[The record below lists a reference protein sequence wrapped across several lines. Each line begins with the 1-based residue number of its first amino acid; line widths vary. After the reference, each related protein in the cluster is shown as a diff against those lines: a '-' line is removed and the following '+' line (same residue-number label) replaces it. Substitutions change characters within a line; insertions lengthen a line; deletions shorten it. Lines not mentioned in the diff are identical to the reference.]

1 MADVLDLEKWPP
13 FKKGKWRFL
22 SKVASGITGRRC
34 KVLPGAPPQVDRDKG
49 RDYYSRILLP
59 KNYTGLLLGGSLAH
73 ELLHVLHSQPQ
84 AFDGLAFGT
93 RYIANCLEDARVE
106 IQLEGRWKGLVG
118 LVDKLNR
125 TLAEF
130 IIRKRSQSYN
140 IQVSRLCEVGFALY
154 LLLKRFP
161 EETLRRW
168 VSEMALATARE
179 LLPLAEPAREARDSF
194 EVVEIAKKI
203 LDEIN
208 RAAEKAAQ
216 KINTPAARTW
226 TKRLQDEVKIA
237 QQTPWEDVEIG
248 PPRREPSPD
257 WDGPWW
263 MGRGTGHPFYN
274 QNWEWDVDDP
284 LHELRPLSNE
294 EVRTLIQLTDPTMAV
309 TGDNPHL
316 TGRLPLS
323 SETLVK
329 AVVGKEQRLL
339 VETEERRR
347 PILPGLFSQVE
358 VCVFVEAHP
367 GRQKSPMDPVL
378 LKSFVA
384 SLGRLFTALEVPV
397 LVVRA
402 YNVTKVKKRIT
413 VKNPRTGET
422 REKMTLEYLVHVSTI
437 KSPKTQWDEACER
450 KLAAMP
456 LQGFNLPFKGWP
468 AMRAWKIS
476 LPSSNRLRFYIVVGQ
491 AGNVNVLFGDGSL
504 KRAASLLRHKG
515 AKAIYVNVG
524 PPIEEHNPWMKNFK
538 ESFDG
543 FVQEHYIGGLVYSL
557 LQEMLR
563 LFM

>member
-1 MADVLDLEKWPP
+1 VADVLDLEKWPP

-34 KVLPGAPPQVDRDKG
+34 KVLPGVPPQVDRDKG

-84 AFDGLAFGT
+84 AFDGLPFGT
-93 RYIANCLEDARVE
+93 CYIANCLEDARVE

-130 IIRKRSQSYN
+130 IIRKRSQSYS
-140 IQVSRLCEVGFALY
+140 IQTLRLCETGFALY

-161 EETLRRW
+161 EKTLRGA

-208 RAAEKAAQ
+208 RAAEKAAR

-226 TKRLQDEVKIA
+226 TKHLKEDVNKA
-237 QQTPWEDVEIG
+237 QQIPWEVVVRTLTTKSG
-248 PPRREPSPD
+248 SRWPKS
-257 WDGPWW
+257 WYLGK
-263 MGRGTGHPFYN
+263 GAGYPFYN
-274 QNWEWDVDDP
+274 QAWEWDVDHP
-284 LHELRPLSNE
+284 LHELNPLTHE
-294 EVRTLIQLTDPTMAV
+294 EVRTLIQLADPTMAV
-309 TGDNPHL
+309 TRDNPHL

-323 SETLVK
+323 SEMLVK

-358 VCVFVEAHP
+358 VWILVEAHS
-367 GRQKSPMDPVL
+367 RHCDPLL

-402 YNVTKVKKRIT
+402 SNVTETKKVVLVTNI
-413 VKNPRTGET
+413 RTGKT
-422 REKMTLEYLVHVSTI
+422 EKKTKLEYFVHVSTL
-437 KSPKTQWDEACER
+437 KSPKDQWDEGCER

-456 LQGFNLPFKGWP
+456 LQGFNLPFKSWP

-476 LPSSNRLRFYIVVGQ
+476 VPPSNRLRFYIVVGN
-491 AGNVNVLFGDGSL
+491 AIDVNVRDWDDSL
-504 KRAASLLRHKG
+504 KIAASLLRHKG

-524 PPIEEHNPWMKNFK
+524 PPIEEYNPWMKNFK

-557 LQEMLR
+557 LQEILKSLM
-563 LFM
+563 